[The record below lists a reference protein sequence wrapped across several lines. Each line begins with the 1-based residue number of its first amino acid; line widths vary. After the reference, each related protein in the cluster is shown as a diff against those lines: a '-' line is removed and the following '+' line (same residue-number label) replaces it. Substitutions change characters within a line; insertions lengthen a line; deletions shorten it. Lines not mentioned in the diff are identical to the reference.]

1 MSVKEMSYIDE
12 KIYTDIKINNESN
25 EEKFQQLLE
34 FYKLHEFTKKWHKN
48 DYYEEINLSD
58 NNVIQKLEK
67 YYFSCFS
74 AIDDYKI
81 IRLNKKDETKLSDYE
96 YLLYL
101 KELRLYDEIS
111 RLSNLSLE
119 KQKQYNPFLQKIMS
133 LSRIVSGAKVKI
145 INKNMPENNLSKPI
159 IFVLSHVGKDDQII
173 FNEAIKKHYT
183 ILSGDYENLH
193 NNIEGF
199 ITSLNGVIFFD
210 MNSKEERK
218 NVIHRVSQKLKEKD
232 NILCS
237 MEAAWNLS
245 PNSIVNKLFPGMVY
259 SAFEAGA
266 LILPV
271 AIERFNSKLYSINV
285 SDMYFDPKNFF
296 SNVELNKKNVDEYTE
311 KIRQKLADLKF
322 QTYYDKY
329 IYNKIFTKRTEIGDY
344 DKAEEEFKKDILK
357 GWNFDENDIKRKG
370 YIRKDDPK
378 EVYKYILK
386 MFQTRLEKKDDLS
399 IRQYALLMS
408 ELKKEINNSVYPNK
422 VHNELLNLYEKNK
435 LEKINNYNKEIS
447 KKVK

>member
-145 INKNMPENNLSKPI
+145 INKNMPENYLDKPI

-296 SNVELNKKNVDEYTE
+296 SNVELNNKNVDEYTE

-357 GWNFDENDIKRKG
+357 GWNFDENDIRRKG

>member
-285 SDMYFDPKNFF
+285 SDMYFDPKKFF
-296 SNVELNKKNVDEYTE
+296 ENVELNKKNVDEYTE

>member
-12 KIYTDIKINNESN
+12 KIYTDVKINYESN
-25 EEKFQQLLE
+25 EKKFQQLLE

-67 YYFSCFS
+67 YYFNCFS

-81 IRLNKKDETKLSDYE
+81 IRLNKNDEIKLSDYE

-145 INKNMPENNLSKPI
+145 INKNMPENDLDKPI

-199 ITSLNGVIFFD
+199 ITRLNGVIFFD

-259 SAFEAGA
+259 SAFETGA

-285 SDMYFDPKNFF
+285 SDMYFDPKKFF
-296 SNVELNKKNVDEYTE
+296 ENVELNKKNVDEYTE

-422 VHNELLNLYEKNK
+422 IHNELLNLYEKNK
-435 LEKINNYNKEIS
+435 LEEINNYNKEIS

>member
-81 IRLNKKDETKLSDYE
+81 IRLNKNDEIKLSDYE

-145 INKNMPENNLSKPI
+145 INKNMPENDLDKPI

-199 ITSLNGVIFFD
+199 ITKLNGVIFFD

-259 SAFEAGA
+259 SASETGA

-285 SDMYFDPKNFF
+285 SDMYFDPKKFF
-296 SNVELNKKNVDEYTE
+296 ENVELNKKNVDEYTE

-357 GWNFDENDIKRKG
+357 GWNFDENDIERKG

-378 EVYKYILK
+378 EVYKYFLK

-435 LEKINNYNKEIS
+435 LEEINNYNKEIS